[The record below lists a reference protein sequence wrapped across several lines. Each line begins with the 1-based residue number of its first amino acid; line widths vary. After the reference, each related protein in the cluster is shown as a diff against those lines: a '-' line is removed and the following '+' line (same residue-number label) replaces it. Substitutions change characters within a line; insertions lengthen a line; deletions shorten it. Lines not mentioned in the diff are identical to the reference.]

1 MSSSYS
7 FCGETYVLVGEVTK
21 AQGLHGELRIH
32 CYSGQPENF
41 RSYKNLVLVG
51 KTGEISAPFP
61 LMALRVQGPAV
72 IVRLR
77 EISDRNRAERYIG
90 HGVLIDRKDLPPPK
104 QGEFYWR
111 DLEGRKVLATDG
123 RELGTVVQ
131 LFSNGAQDIMVI
143 NDGEREYMV
152 PVVEGIVV
160 SIGQEEILI
169 DPPPG
174 LLEINAA
181 PED

>member
-7 FCGETYVLVGEVTK
+7 FCGETYVLVGEVK
-21 AQGLHGELRIH
+21 KVHGLHGELKIH

-51 KTGEISAPFP
+51 KNGEISAPLSLLEF
-61 LMALRVQGPAV
+61 RVQGPAV
-72 IVRLR
+72 VIRLQ
-77 EISDRNRAERYIG
+77 EISDRNRAELYIG
-90 HGVLIDRKDLPPPK
+90 HGVLIDRKDLPTPG

-111 DLEGRKVLATDG
+111 DIVGRKVLATDG
-123 RELGTVVQ
+123 RKLGTVVQ

-143 NDGEREYMV
+143 NDGKLEYMV

-174 LLEINAA
+174 LLEING
-181 PED
+181 PPDD